1 MSRSRMWFGRL
12 PVEIDNAMAMAL
24 LALETHV
31 TRGSHPALPNLE
43 GMVDAFE
50 RSVAAGTNALRETAA
65 DPRLTERLAAYRALV
80 AAIKRLSTAMNFDD
94 PWVSQQLTVNE
105 QTSNPQMA

>member
-1 MSRSRMWFGRL
+1 
-12 PVEIDNAMAMAL
+12 MATAL

-31 TRGSHPALPNLE
+31 TSGSQPALPNLE

-65 DPRLTERLAAYRALV
+65 DPRLSERSAVCLALV

-94 PWVSQQLTVNE
+94 RWLSQPLIINE
-105 QTSNPQMA
+105 QSSNYQRA